1 MKYSDTRQFKV
12 YRFAIC
18 IMMNEENGLYFLLLK
33 HLFYRNRKLHTSRKL
48 LQCMAWGSLQ
58 YMVSV
63 ANSGDGTWCS
73 CVQCTMSTLSLVP
86 WLPQSVGLQELTS
99 TNQIP
104 WNHCLFD
111 FELLLVFMHSE
122 TFTVASFL
130 MALAVSYIAIA
141 GRDPLCLKL
150 RLTVLVCQ
158 TTWRKRA
165 TSLKPDEDK
174 ILRNSYWFGS
184 DFSFAF

>member
-1 MKYSDTRQFKV
+1 MKYSNTRQFKI
-12 YRFAIC
+12 YHFAIC

-48 LQCMAWGSLQ
+48 LQCIAWGSLQ

-73 CVQCTMSTLSLVP
+73 CVHCTMSTLSLVP

-158 TTWRKRA
+158 TTWRKGPHLWNLMK
-165 TSLKPDEDK
+165 TK
-174 ILRNSYWFGS
+174 F
-184 DFSFAF
+184 